1 LLCFFLL
8 IFLSHGQNQII
19 TKSKATLSFS
29 TGPPSCIL
37 SSTGPR
43 EVRHAA
49 RLAAWR
55 LAPWPRIFDSA
66 AFGSAI
72 ASAAR
77 RIAEV
82 GP

>member
-1 LLCFFLL
+1 
-8 IFLSHGQNQII
+8 
-19 TKSKATLSFS
+19 
-29 TGPPSCIL
+29 
-37 SSTGPR
+37 
-43 EVRHAA
+43 VRRAA
-49 RLAAWR
+49 RLVAWR

-77 RIAEV
+77 RIPEV